1 VKPTRSQHSECE
13 ELAFAVETY
22 LDGELDPSQVVE
34 VEAHTHHCG
43 ACRERIA
50 LDRAIRGSLQQLARP
65 TAPVSLRERMEAR
78 MQAERLRQ
86 EAREEALAQPRETAV
101 SPESRGGFP
110 LRYAVPFAAAA
121 GFALFF
127 SASAQQREQQR
138 NQDNLD
144 ALSATAARSAETA
157 KTEAARASVGLDGI
171 LDDLIQQ
178 HAQPL
183 PPEVTRPDQV
193 ALFDPFIGVPVQCAT
208 PNKLAPYGATFVG
221 GRMLS
226 VRDKRAAMMQYKVAG
241 NHRVTVYV
249 YDPRRISAES
259 HILRKQNIRN
269 APVYVGNHGGYDIA
283 AMEKQG
289 IGYALA
295 TDLGEPETA
304 ELVAAAAI
312 P

>member
-1 VKPTRSQHSECE
+1 MKPNRSPHAECE
-13 ELAFAVETY
+13 ALAFAVETY
-22 LDGELDPSQVVE
+22 LDGELEPSQVVE
-34 VEAHTHHCG
+34 VEAHTHHCS

-65 TAPVSLRERMEAR
+65 AAPVSLRERMEAR
-78 MQAERLRQ
+78 MQAEQLRQ
-86 EAREEALAQPRETAV
+86 EAREEARSQPHDADVATET
-101 SPESRGGFP
+101 RGTFP
-110 LRYAVPFAAAA
+110 LRYAAPFAAAA

-127 SASAQQREQQR
+127 SASAQQRSQEQ
-138 NQDNLD
+138 
-144 ALSATAARSAETA
+144 AAATASAKATATANAET
-157 KTEAARASVGLDGI
+157 ARASVGLDGI

>member
-1 VKPTRSQHSECE
+1 MKPNRSQRAACH
-13 ELAFAVETY
+13 ELSFAVETY
-22 LDGELDPSQVVE
+22 LDGELEPSQVVE
-34 VEAHTHHCG
+34 VEAHTHHCS

-65 TAPVSLRERMEAR
+65 SAPTSLRERMEAR

-86 EAREEALAQPRETAV
+86 EAREEALALSTRQASGQAEEAPAT
-101 SPESRGGFP
+101 SESRSSFP
-110 LRYAVPFAAAA
+110 LRYAAPFAAAA

-127 SASAQQREQQR
+127 SASAQQRAHEQET
-138 NQDNLD
+138 
-144 ALSATAARSAETA
+144 AAAKVATAATTETS
-157 KTEAARASVGLDGI
+157 RASVGLDGI

-183 PPEVTRPDQV
+183 PPEVTRPDEV

-208 PNKLAPYGATFVG
+208 PNKLAPFGATFVG

-259 HILRKQNIRN
+259 HILRKRNIRN
-269 APVYVGNHGGYDIA
+269 APVYVGTHGGYDIA
-283 AMEKQG
+283 ATEKQG
-289 IGYALA
+289 VGYALA

-304 ELVAAAAI
+304 ELAAAAI